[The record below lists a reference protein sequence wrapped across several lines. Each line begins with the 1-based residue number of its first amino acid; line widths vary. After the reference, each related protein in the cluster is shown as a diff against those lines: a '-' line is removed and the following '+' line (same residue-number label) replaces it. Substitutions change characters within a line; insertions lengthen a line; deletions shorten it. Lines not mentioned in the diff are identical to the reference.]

1 MATVTTPEAPAAEE
15 RFDRVATTT
24 CGYCGVGCR
33 LETRAI
39 DGRIVSIGPALDGP
53 ANEGHTCLKG
63 RFAHGFTRSP
73 DRLRTPLIRVDG
85 ELRPASWEEAL
96 ERIVGELERI
106 KGAHGP
112 DAIAGLASSR
122 ATNEDCYAMARLM
135 RAAVGTNNIDNCSRV
150 CHSPTS
156 FALRKSFG
164 LSGATGS
171 FTDID
176 HAEVA
181 LLLGVNP
188 TQGHPVV
195 GARIKQ
201 AALRGCKLI
210 TIDPRRI
217 ELADY
222 GAIHLS
228 PRPGTNAAV
237 VLGLSHVIHREGLLD
252 AAFIAERTEGWEA
265 VEELLAGYDPAAVE
279 EITGIPASDLEAAA
293 VLYGEA
299 ASGSLLWGLGVTE
312 HKYGS
317 EVVRLLCNL
326 AMMTGKV
333 GKPGSALLPLRGQN
347 NVQGSSDMG
356 ALPDTYTA
364 YRSVEDEDVAG
375 LFEDAWG
382 TPLSRHKGM
391 KIPEMFDAAVAGE
404 LKAMYIF
411 GEDVAQT
418 DPDIAHVAA
427 ALESLEFLVCQEIFE
442 NETTKFADVVLPAS
456 AFLEKEGT
464 FINAERRFQ
473 AVEPAIDPP
482 GEARTDFA
490 IIGEVSRRLG
500 HEFGW
505 GTPWDALDEVA
516 RLTPD
521 YAGVSR
527 ERLGRRGLQWPVRP
541 DGSDSPTLYDTAFDR
556 PGGRGH
562 FAALPYKA
570 PGDSA
575 DDDFPLVLV
584 TGRILQH
591 YNAGT
596 MTRRTGNVRLVDRDI
611 LEVHPTDAARLWIAD
626 GDKVSVRSRVG
637 RIEVEATVTDRIEP
651 GHVFTTFHFPE
662 TRTNLLV
669 GQSADINTSCPEYK
683 VIAVDVRPIAELPS
697 FVPVLADGDGR
708 AEP

>member
-1 MATVTTPEAPAAEE
+1 M
-15 RFDRVATTT
+15 TTT

-33 LETRAI
+33 LETHVAG
-39 DGRIVSIGPALDGP
+39 GRILSITPALDGP

-73 DRLRTPLIRVDG
+73 DRLTTPLIRDAGG
-85 ELRPASWEEAL
+85 ELQPASWDEAL
-96 ERIVGELERI
+96 ERIAAEMGRI
-106 KGAHGP
+106 KRDHGA

-122 ATNEDCYAMARLM
+122 ATNEDCYAMQRLI
-135 RAAVGTNNIDNCSRV
+135 RAAVGSNNIDNCSRV

-156 FALRKSFG
+156 FAMRKSFG

-171 FTDID
+171 FSDLD

-237 VLGLSHVIHREGLLD
+237 VLGLCHVVRRDGLVD
-252 AAFIAERTEGWEA
+252 EEFVAARTEGYEA
-265 VEELLAGYDPAAVE
+265 VEELLDAYDPVAVE
-279 EITGIPASDLEAAA
+279 EITGIPAADLEAAA
-293 VLYGEA
+293 RLYGEA

-317 EVVRLLCNL
+317 EVVQLLCNL

-333 GKPGSALLPLRGQN
+333 GRPGSALLPLRGQN

-364 YRSVEDEDVAG
+364 YRSVEDEEVA
-375 LFEDAWG
+375 LSFEAAWG
-382 TPLSRHKGM
+382 VPLSRRKGM

-418 DPDIAHVAA
+418 DPDTAHVAA
-427 ALESLEFLVCQEIFE
+427 ALEGLEFLVCQEIFR
-442 NETTKFADVVLPAS
+442 NETTRFADVVLPAS

-464 FINAERRFQ
+464 FVNAERRFQ
-473 AVEPAIDPP
+473 VVEPAIDPP
-482 GEARTDFA
+482 GEARTDFE
-490 IIGEVSRRLG
+490 IITAVSRALG
-500 HEFGW
+500 YEMGW
-505 GTPWDALDEVA
+505 ETPWDALEEVA
-516 RLTPD
+516 RLTPEF
-521 YAGVSR
+521 AGVSR
-527 ERLGRRGLQWPVRP
+527 ERLGRSGLQWPVWA
-541 DGSDSPTLYDTAFDR
+541 DGSDSPTLYDTTFDR

-562 FAALPYKA
+562 FAVLPYKP
-570 PGDSA
+570 PGDAA
-575 DDDFPLVLV
+575 DGEFPLVLV
-584 TGRILQH
+584 TGRVLQH

-596 MTRRTGNVRLVDRDI
+596 MTRRTANAELVDRDL
-611 LEVHPTDAARLWIAD
+611 LEIHPEDAARLWIGD
-626 GDKVSVRSRVG
+626 GDRVSVRSRVG
-637 RIEVEATVTDRIEP
+637 RIEIEAQVTERIEP
-651 GHVFTTFHFPE
+651 GHVFTSFHFPE
-662 TRTNLLV
+662 TRTNLLI
-669 GQSADINTSCPEYK
+669 GQSADVNTSCPEYK
-683 VIAVDVRPIAELPS
+683 VVAVDVRPIGERAS
-697 FVPVLADGDGR
+697 FAPALSSVG
-708 AEP
+708 

>member
-1 MATVTTPEAPAAEE
+1 MATAMSSAAKDAGP
-15 RFDRVATTT
+15 RFDRSVTTT

-33 LETRAI
+33 LEAHAR
-39 DGRIVSIGPALDGP
+39 DDRIATIAPALDGP

-63 RFAHGFTRSP
+63 RFAHRFTRSP
-73 DRLRTPLIRVDG
+73 DRLRTPLIREEG

-96 ERIVGELERI
+96 DRIAAELGRI
-106 KGAHGP
+106 KSAHGP

-135 RAAVGTNNIDNCSRV
+135 RAAIGTNNIDNCSRV

-156 FALRKSFG
+156 YALRKAFG

-171 FTDID
+171 FADVD

-201 AALRGCKLI
+201 AALAGCKLI

-222 GAIHLS
+222 GAIHLA

-237 VLGLSHVIHREGLLD
+237 VLGLCHVVRRDGLLD
-252 AAFIAERTEGWEA
+252 EEFIASRTEGYGA
-265 VEELLAGYDPAAVE
+265 VEELLEAYDPAAVE
-279 EITGIPASDLEAAA
+279 EIAGIPAADLEAAGR
-293 VLYGEA
+293 LYGEA
-299 ASGSLLWGLGVTE
+299 ASGCLLWGLGVTE

-317 EVVRLLCNL
+317 EVVQLLCNL

-333 GKPGSALLPLRGQN
+333 GRPGSALLPLRGQN

-364 YRSVEDEDVAG
+364 YRSVEDEEVAG
-375 LFEDAWG
+375 SFEAEWG
-382 TPLSRHKGM
+382 VPLSRRKGLT
-391 KIPEMFDAAVAGE
+391 IPQMFDAAVAGE
-404 LKAMYIF
+404 LKAMYVF

-418 DPDIAHVAA
+418 DPDTAHVAE

-464 FINAERRFQ
+464 FVNAERRFQ
-473 AVEPAIDPP
+473 TVEAALDPP
-482 GEARTDFA
+482 GEARTDFE
-490 IIGEVSRRLG
+490 IIAEVSRALG
-500 HEFGW
+500 HEVGW
-505 GTPWDALDEVA
+505 GTPWEALEEIA
-516 RLTPD
+516 RLTPE

-527 ERLGRRGLQWPVRP
+527 ERLGRRGLQWPVRA
-541 DGSDSPTLYDTAFDR
+541 DGTDSPTLYDTTFDL
-556 PGGRGH
+556 PGGRGR
-562 FAALPYKA
+562 FAALPYKQ
-570 PGDSA
+570 PGDAA
-575 DDDFPLVLV
+575 DEEFPLILV
-584 TGRILQH
+584 TGRVLQH

-596 MTRRTGNVRLVDRDI
+596 MTRRTPNVDLVDRDV
-611 LEVHPTDAARLWIAD
+611 LEVHPDDAARLWIGD
-626 GDKVSVRSRVG
+626 GDTVSVRSRVG
-637 RIEVEATVTDRIEP
+637 RIELAARVTGRIEP
-651 GHVFTTFHFPE
+651 GHVFTSFHFPE

-669 GQSADINTSCPEYK
+669 GQSADVNTSCPEYK
-683 VIAVDVRPIAELPS
+683 VVAVDVRPVAERPA
-697 FVPVLADGDGR
+697 FAPAVDAVG
-708 AEP
+708 

>member
-1 MATVTTPEAPAAEE
+1 MTLDNE
-15 RFDRVATTT
+15 RFDHTVTTT

-33 LETRAI
+33 LEAHARH
-39 DGRIVSIGPALDGP
+39 GRIATIAPAVDGP

-63 RFAHGFTRSP
+63 RFAHQFTRSR
-73 DRLRTPLIRVDG
+73 DRLTSPLIREGSGFRV
-85 ELRPASWEEAL
+85 ASWDEAL
-96 ERIVGELERI
+96 QRIVSELTRI
-106 KGAHGP
+106 KSAYGP

-135 RAAVGTNNIDNCSRV
+135 RAAIGTNNIDNCSRV

-176 HAEVA
+176 DAEVA

-222 GAIHLS
+222 GVIHLS

-237 VLGLSHVIHREGLLD
+237 VLGLSHVVRRDGLTD
-252 AAFIAERTEGWEA
+252 PEFIAERTEGYEA
-265 VEELLAGYDPAAVE
+265 LEELLEAYTPEAVQ
-279 EITGIPASDLEAAA
+279 EITGIPAAQLERAAHI
-293 VLYGEA
+293 YGEA
-299 ASGSLLWGLGVTE
+299 GSGSLLWGLGVTE

-317 EVVRLLCNL
+317 EVVQLLCNL

-356 ALPDTYTA
+356 ALPDTYPA
-364 YRSVEDEDVAG
+364 YRPVSDEATATM
-375 LFEDAWG
+375 FEQAWG
-382 TPLSRHKGM
+382 VPLSRDKGYT
-391 KIPEMFDAAVAGE
+391 IPQMFDHAVAGD

-418 DPDIAHVAA
+418 DPDTAHVTA
-427 ALESLEFLVCQEIFE
+427 ALRNLEFVVCQEIFE
-442 NETTKFADVVLPAS
+442 NETTKYADVILPAS

-464 FINAERRFQ
+464 FTNAERRFQ
-473 AVEPAIDPP
+473 AVEAAIDPP
-482 GEARTDFA
+482 GGARTDFD
-490 IIGEVSRRLG
+490 IIQTVSRMLG
-500 HEFGW
+500 HEMGW
-505 GTPWDALDEVA
+505 ETPWDATDEIA
-516 RLTPD
+516 RLTPA
-521 YAGVSR
+521 YAGLSR
-527 ERLGRRGLQWPVRP
+527 ERLGRRGLQ
-541 DGSDSPTLYDTAFDR
+541 YDTTFDL
-556 PGGRGH
+556 PGGKGR
-562 FAALPYKA
+562 FAALPYKV
-570 PGDSA
+570 PGDAA
-575 DDDFPLVLV
+575 DSEFPLVLV
-584 TGRILQH
+584 TGRVLQH
-591 YNAGT
+591 YNSGT
-596 MTRRTGNVRLVDRDI
+596 MTRRTGNVDLVSHDV
-611 LEVHPTDAARLWIAD
+611 LEIHPDDALRLWISE
-626 GDKVSVRSRVG
+626 GDTVSVRSRVG
-637 RIEVEATVTDRIEP
+637 QIELEATVTERIEP

-669 GQSADINTSCPEYK
+669 GQSADVNTSCPEYK
-683 VIAVDVRPIAELPS
+683 VIAVDVRPMSEEPAFTPQ
-697 FVPVLADGDGR
+697 LAGVGD
-708 AEP
+708 